1 MQYAQAS
8 TIYSSNQ
15 EDTSRSVSRQ
25 VEQSICNVSGKTEK
39 RPTIINCLTF
49 FLSSNQKVFLLAGRQ
64 E

>member
-25 VEQSICNVSGKTEK
+25 VEQSIICNVSGKTAE
-39 RPTIINCLTF
+39 
-49 FLSSNQKVFLLAGRQ
+49 QKANNY
-64 E
+64 